1 MCVVQWTL
9 EKYVRYLKLDLQTVV
24 SSHMGA
30 GESNLGLLKEQLVF
44 LTNEPSLH
52 PLLVLKFF
60 FFYIMNFI
68 YSLA

>member
-1 MCVVQWTL
+1 MCGVQWTL
-9 EKYVRYLKLDLQTVV
+9 EKYVRYLTLDLQTVV

-52 PLLVLKFF
+52 PLLVLNFF
-60 FFYIMNFI
+60 HIMNFI
-68 YSLA
+68 YLLA